1 MKRDTFTSFN
11 FRRTGHNTIDRMKY
25 FLVILL
31 GVSMIHA
38 TARAAEIQPAPSVEV
53 DHQRIRDAVEKSLLL
68 LERGSAGSAEKRP
81 CFTCHSQAHPVL
93 AITAARDQGFKID
106 KANLR
111 RQLDH
116 TAAFLG
122 RGKENYVAGKG
133 QGGRIDTA
141 GYALWTLQAGKHK
154 PDAVTAAVAEYMLQT
169 DVDSGHWSHSS
180 DRPPTEASDFTA
192 TYVALRGL
200 AAFGTAEQKT
210 RITERQEAVLQ
221 WLLKSKTVDTEDRV
235 FQLRALSIAQAET
248 QTQQTFANKLIA
260 AQRKDGG
267 WAQKDDMMSDAY
279 ATGTVLTCLA
289 QTGHLVPASPGY
301 QRGLQFLLQSQ
312 KPDGSWLVESR
323 SKPFQKYFETGFPHG
338 VNQFV
343 STSATAWAT
352 IALIESLAK
361 PDPRQSS
368 DAK

>member
-1 MKRDTFTSFN
+1 MKWFF
-11 FRRTGHNTIDRMKY
+11 
-25 FLVILL
+25 VILL
-31 GVSMIHA
+31 SVSLLHTTTHA
-38 TARAAEIQPAPSVEV
+38 NENQAAPSVEV
-53 DHQRIRDAVEKSLLL
+53 DHQRVRDAVEKSLLL
-68 LERGSAGSAEKRP
+68 LERASAGSAEKRP

-106 KANLR
+106 KPNLR

-116 TAAFLG
+116 TAAFLS

-169 DVDSGHWSHSS
+169 DVDSGYWSHSS

-221 WLLKSKTVDTEDRV
+221 WLLKNKTVDTEDRV
-235 FQLRALSIAQAET
+235 FQLRALSFAQAET

-279 ATGTVLTCLA
+279 ATGTVLSSLA
-289 QTGHLVPASPGY
+289 QTGHVLTTSLVY
-301 QRGLQFLLQSQ
+301 QNGLRFLLQSQ

-361 PDPRQSS
+361 PDPRQSP
-368 DAK
+368 DDK

>member
-1 MKRDTFTSFN
+1 MKC
-11 FRRTGHNTIDRMKY
+11 

-31 GVSMIHA
+31 GVGMFQT
-38 TARAAEIQPAPSVEV
+38 TALAAENQAASSVEL
-53 DHQRIRDAVEKSLLL
+53 DHQRIRAAVEKSLLL
-68 LERGSAGSAEKRP
+68 LERASAGSAEKRP
-81 CFTCHSQAHPVL
+81 CFTCHSQALPVL

-116 TAAFLG
+116 TAAFLS

-154 PDAVTAAVAEYMLQT
+154 PDDVTAAVSEYVLQT
-169 DVDSGHWSHSS
+169 NVDSDHWSHNS
-180 DRPPTEASDFTA
+180 DRPPTEASDFTT

-200 AAFGTAEQKT
+200 AAFGAVEQLT
-210 RITERQEAVLQ
+210 RIRQRRKTVLQ
-221 WLLKSKTVDTEDRV
+221 WLLKTKTSDTEDRV
-235 FQLRALSIAQAET
+235 FQLRGLSVAQADPQILRAFSDE
-248 QTQQTFANKLIA
+248 LLA
-260 AQRKDGG
+260 AQRTDGG
-267 WAQKDDMMSDAY
+267 WAQRDDMMSDAY
-279 ATGTVLTCLA
+279 ATGTVLSGLV
-289 QTGHLVPASPGY
+289 QTGQLATTSAGY

-352 IALIESLAK
+352 IALIESLSKADSIQ
-361 PDPRQSS
+361 PS
-368 DAK
+368 DDE

>member
-1 MKRDTFTSFN
+1 MKC
-11 FRRTGHNTIDRMKY
+11 

-31 GVSMIHA
+31 AVGIFHT
-38 TARAAEIQPAPSVEV
+38 TAYAVENQAAPSVEL
-53 DHQRIRDAVEKSLLL
+53 DHQRIREAVEKSLLL
-68 LERGSAGSAEKRP
+68 LERASAGSAEKRP
-81 CFTCHSQAHPVL
+81 CFTCHSQALPVL

-116 TAAFLG
+116 TAAFLS

-154 PDAVTAAVAEYMLQT
+154 PDDVTAAVAEYVLQNNG
-169 DVDSGHWSHSS
+169 DSDHWSHNSN
-180 DRPPTEASDFTA
+180 RPPTEASDFTT

-200 AAFGTAEQKT
+200 AAFGTAEQRT
-210 RITERQEAVLQ
+210 RIAQRRNTVLQ
-221 WLLKSKTVDTEDRV
+221 WLLKTKTSDTEDRV
-235 FQLRALSIAQAET
+235 FQLRALFHAQAEA
-248 QTQQTFANKLIA
+248 QTQQTFASQLIA

-267 WAQKDDMMSDAY
+267 WAQKVDMMSDAY
-279 ATGTVLTCLA
+279 ATGTVLACLA
-289 QTGHLVPASPGY
+289 QTGHLAPTSAGY

-352 IALIESLAK
+352 IALIESLSK
-361 PDPRQSS
+361 LSS
-368 DAK
+368 TQPSDDE

>member
-1 MKRDTFTSFN
+1 MKWFF
-11 FRRTGHNTIDRMKY
+11 
-25 FLVILL
+25 VILL
-31 GVSMIHA
+31 SASLLHTTTHA
-38 TARAAEIQPAPSVEV
+38 NENQAAPFVEV
-53 DHQRIRDAVEKSLLL
+53 DHQRVRDAVEKSLLL
-68 LERGSAGSAEKRP
+68 LERASAGSAEKRP

-93 AITAARDQGFKID
+93 AITAARDHGFKID

-116 TAAFLG
+116 TAAFLS

-154 PDAVTAAVAEYMLQT
+154 PDDVTAAVAEYMLQT
-169 DVDSGHWSHSS
+169 NVGSGHWSHSS
-180 DRPPTEASDFTA
+180 DRPPTEASDFTT

-200 AAFGTAEQKT
+200 VAFGTAEQKI

-221 WLLKSKTVDTEDRV
+221 WLLKTNTSDTEDRV
-235 FQLRALSIAQAET
+235 FQLRALAFAKAET
-248 QTQQTFANKLIA
+248 EAQQAFADALITG
-260 AQRKDGG
+260 QRPDGG
-267 WAQKDDMMSDAY
+267 WAQKEDMTSDAY
-279 ATGTVLTCLA
+279 ATGTVLSSLA
-289 QTGHLVPASPGY
+289 QTGHVLTTSLVY
-301 QRGLQFLLQSQ
+301 QNGLRFLLQSQ

-361 PDPRQSS
+361 PEPRQSS
-368 DAK
+368 VAK

>member
-1 MKRDTFTSFN
+1 MKFV
-11 FRRTGHNTIDRMKY
+11 
-25 FLVILL
+25 LVILL
-31 GVSMIHA
+31 SVSMLQT
-38 TARAAEIQPAPSVEV
+38 TARGAEIQAASSVEV

-68 LERGSAGSAEKRP
+68 LERASAGSAEKRP
-81 CFTCHSQAHPVL
+81 CFTCHSQALPVL
-93 AITAARDQGFKID
+93 AITAARDQGFRID

-116 TAAFLG
+116 TAEFLG

-154 PDAVTAAVAEYMLQT
+154 PDTVTAAVAEYILQT
-169 DVDSGHWSHSS
+169 NVDSGHWAHSS
-180 DRPPTEASDFTA
+180 NRPPTEASDFTT

-200 AAFGTAEQKT
+200 AAFGIADQKS
-210 RITERQEAVLQ
+210 RISERQEAALQ

-235 FQLRALSIAQAET
+235 FQLRALFVAQAEKST
-248 QTQQTFANKLIA
+248 QRAFADKLIA
-260 AQRKDGG
+260 TQRSDGG

-279 ATGTVLTCLA
+279 ATGTVLACLV
-289 QTGHLVPASPGY
+289 QTGHLASASAGY

-352 IALIESLAK
+352 IALLETLSK
-361 PDPRQSS
+361 S
-368 DAK
+368 DSK

>member
-1 MKRDTFTSFN
+1 
-11 FRRTGHNTIDRMKY
+11 MKY

-31 GVSMIHA
+31 SVSIFHTTTHA
-38 TARAAEIQPAPSVEV
+38 NENQPAQDV
-53 DHQRIRDAVEKSLLL
+53 DHQRVRTAVEKSLLL

-81 CFTCHSQAHPVL
+81 CFTCHSQALPVL
-93 AITAARDQGFKID
+93 AITAARNQGFKID

-116 TAAFLG
+116 TAAFLS
-122 RGKENYVAGKG
+122 RGKQNNVAGKG

-154 PDAVTAAVAEYMLQT
+154 PDDVTAAVAEYVLQT
-169 DVDSGHWSHSS
+169 NRDSDHWTHNSN
-180 DRPPTEASDFTA
+180 RPPTEASDFTT

-200 AAFGTAEQKT
+200 AAFGTAEQRM
-210 RITERQEAVLQ
+210 RIAQRQNTVVQ
-221 WLLKSKTVDTEDRV
+221 WLLKTNTSDTEDRV
-235 FQLRALSIAQAET
+235 FQLRALALAQAET
-248 QTQQTFANKLIA
+248 KTQRAFADALIT
-260 AQRKDGG
+260 AQRPDGG

-279 ATGTVLTCLA
+279 ATGTVLACLV
-289 QTGHLVPASPGY
+289 QTGHLAPASACF
-301 QRGLQFLLQSQ
+301 QRGLQFLLKSQ
-312 KPDGSWLVESR
+312 NPDGSWLVESR
-323 SKPFQKYFETGFPHG
+323 SKPFQEYFETGFPHG